1 MKRFCG
7 FATGFVFFISGILK
21 LMDPVGT
28 GLIIKE
34 YLEFLHITFLNVAAK
49 PAGIALALAE
59 VLLGT
64 GLITGVWRKM
74 IAIATIGFQSF
85 FTVLTL
91 LLIIFKPEMDCGCFG
106 EAVHLS
112 HEETF
117 IKNLVILTL
126 LLIYYIP
133 ARYLGQTKSRKY
145 VSFGIVTASV
155 AAFTVYSCLHIP
167 LNDYTDFHSGI
178 SLKGEAQSSE
188 SYHAVF
194 TYEKDGIQE
203 RFTIENLPDSTW
215 KFVSTET
222 VSTGDDSQTAA
233 TLSFHD
239 QNGEY
244 ADSMALKGKVFIIS
258 IYDTDIKEKDRQQI
272 LTFAERAEQAG
283 FKAILLS
290 SSEMDFPDNINHF
303 LADYKTLITFNRSN
317 GGATYVNEG
326 LIISKWSKKS
336 LPDTKELAK
345 IYNED
350 VTETI
355 IGNSRSSLAFQ
366 GFLLY
371 VFAVMLLL

>member
-1 MKRFCG
+1 
-7 FATGFVFFISGILK
+7 
-21 LMDPVGT
+21 MDPVGT

-49 PAGIALALAE
+49 PAGIVLALTEA
-59 VLLGT
+59 LLGA
-64 GLITGVWRKM
+64 GLITGVWRKVT
-74 IAIATIGFQSF
+74 ALATIGFQSF
-85 FTVLTL
+85 FTILTL
-91 LLIIFKPEMDCGCFG
+91 LLVIFKPEMDCGCFG

-133 ARYLGQTKSRKY
+133 ARHLGQTKSRKY
-145 VSFGIVTASV
+145 VSFGIVAASV
-155 AAFTVYSCLHIP
+155 AAFTIYSCLHIP

-178 SLKGEAQSSE
+178 SLKGETQSSE

-194 TYEKDGIQE
+194 TYEKDGVQE
-203 RFTIENLPDSTW
+203 RFTIENIPDSTW
-215 KFVSTET
+215 TFVRTET
-222 VSTGDDSQTAA
+222 VSTGDDSHAAA
-233 TLSFHD
+233 TLSFHN

-244 ADSMALKGKVFIIS
+244 ADSLALKGKVFIIS
-258 IYDTDIKEKDRQQI
+258 IYDTGITEKDRQQI
-272 LTFAERAEQAG
+272 MAFAERAEQAG

-290 SSEMDFPDNINHF
+290 SSEMDFPENINHF
-303 LADYKTLITFNRSN
+303 MADYKTLITFNRSN
-317 GGATYVNEG
+317 GGATYINDG
-326 LIISKWSKKS
+326 LIVSKWSKKS
-336 LPDTKELAK
+336 LPDTEELAK

>member
-7 FATGFVFFISGILK
+7 FITGFVFFISGILK

-34 YLEFLHITFLNVAAK
+34 YLEFLHITFLNVASK
-49 PAGIALALAE
+49 QAGVAFALAE
-59 VLLGT
+59 VILGT
-64 GLITGVWRKM
+64 GLITGVWRK
-74 IAIATIGFQSF
+74 AVAFATICFQSF

-91 LLIIFKPEMDCGCFG
+91 LLVTFKPEMDCGCFG
-106 EAVHLS
+106 EALHLS
-112 HEETF
+112 HEQTF
-117 IKNLVILTL
+117 TKNLIILAL

-133 ARYLGQTKSRKY
+133 ARHLGQTKSRKY

-155 AAFTVYSCLHIP
+155 IAFTIFSCIHIP
-167 LNDYTDFHSGI
+167 LNDYTDYHSGV
-178 SLKGEAQSSE
+178 SLKGELASN
-188 SYHAVF
+188 SYQAVF
-194 TYEKDGIQE
+194 RYEKDGIQKT
-203 RFTIENLPDSTW
+203 FNIDNLPDSTW
-215 KFVSTET
+215 TFVSTET
-222 VSTGDDSQTAA
+222 INTGDDATAA
-233 TLSFHD
+233 ALSFHD
-239 QNGEY
+239 LNGID
-244 ADSMALKGKVFIIS
+244 ADSLALKGKVFIIS
-258 IYDTDIKEKDRQQI
+258 IYDTDIREKDRQQI
-272 LTFAERAEQAG
+272 LSFAERAEQAG
-283 FKAILLS
+283 FKSIVLS
-290 SSEMDFPDNINHF
+290 SSAIDFPDNTNSFI
-303 LADYKTLITFNRSN
+303 ADYKTLITFNRSN
-317 GGATYVNEG
+317 GGATYINDG